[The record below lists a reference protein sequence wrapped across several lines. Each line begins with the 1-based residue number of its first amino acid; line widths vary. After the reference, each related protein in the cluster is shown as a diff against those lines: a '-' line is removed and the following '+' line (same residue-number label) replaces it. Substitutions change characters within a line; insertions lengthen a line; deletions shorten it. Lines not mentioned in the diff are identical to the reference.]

1 MIQLE
6 KAVRVAS
13 LPAYRQI
20 ESFPP
25 NVDIPFEIADDFGNH
40 CRWILEG
47 KDAPKLTS
55 EQRSRLAA
63 LDRRLDAMSGEDN
76 ADLWT
81 EDAIRFRAEWDEVRE
96 KARRILDVFGWSS
109 DE

>member
-1 MIQLE
+1 
-6 KAVRVAS
+6 
-13 LPAYRQI
+13 
-20 ESFPP
+20 
-25 NVDIPFEIADDFGNH
+25 
-40 CRWILEG
+40 
-47 KDAPKLTS
+47 
-55 EQRSRLAA
+55 
-63 LDRRLDAMSGEDN
+63 MSGEDN